1 MKIMII
7 FENVPDR
14 TDVYLVDDNDGNRNM
29 ADVLSGHYVPSDE
42 SDQVIDAYEHLMNLI
57 DSGDAELIWSSDKH
71 CDTIDATD
79 VSMVC
84 ITGTVW

>member
-29 ADVLSGHYVPSDE
+29 ADVLSGHYIPSDE
-42 SDQVIDAYEHLMNLI
+42 SDQVIDAYEHLQELI
-57 DSGDAELIWSSDKH
+57 DSGDAELIWSSDTYGG
-71 CDTIDATD
+71 TIPATD

-84 ITGTVW
+84 ITGAAW